1 METDNKDWKEPG
13 KHVLFNTPS
22 NGDFHDWSVQNAERS
37 RRKMSA
43 LEERM
48 DRIEQLKANFSTGR
62 GRTNNADLERK
73 HHKAHACT
81 SLPGQCQHTTVTT
94 IQDVDDEQDFSN
106 SNQTDLSGTVTPG
119 HRRPKSYCRDAPFTP
134 NMSGLRTIIHDEVAK
149 TVTGLIT
156 PEVLLRQLQQLPVQ
170 TSLQSTEERPRPHL
184 KNAEDEPGTSSAMAS
199 DASTGPEKL
208 ALYCFL
214 I

>member
-1 METDNKDWKEPG
+1 METDNKDGKEPG
-13 KHVLFNTPS
+13 NHVLLNTPS
-22 NGDFHDWSVQNAERS
+22 NRDFHDWSVQNAERS

-48 DRIEQLKANFSTGR
+48 DRIEQLKATFSTGR
-62 GRTNNADLERK
+62 GRANNGDVERK
-73 HHKAHACT
+73 HQKAHACM

-94 IQDVDDEQDFSN
+94 IQDVEDVQDFSN
-106 SNQTDLSGTVTPG
+106 GNQTDLRGTG
-119 HRRPKSYCRDAPFTP
+119 YRRPKSYCRDAPFTP

-156 PEVLLRQLQQLPVQ
+156 PEVLLRQLQKLPVQ
-170 TSLQSTEERPRPHL
+170 KSLQSTQDRPQPHL
-184 KNAEDEPGTSSAMAS
+184 KHAEDEPGTSSAMAS
-199 DASTGPEKL
+199 DASTGPENL
-208 ALYCFL
+208 GLYCFL